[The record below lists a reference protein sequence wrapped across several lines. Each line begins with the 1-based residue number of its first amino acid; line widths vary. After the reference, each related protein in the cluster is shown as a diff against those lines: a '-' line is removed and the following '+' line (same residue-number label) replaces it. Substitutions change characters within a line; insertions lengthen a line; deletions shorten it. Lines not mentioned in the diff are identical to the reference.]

1 MNFNFQFIAIGPVVA
16 LVIFF
21 YMRHRQLI
29 RASRLRQRFEDKIIK
44 LFETLKSVNPKE
56 NSTQNE
62 Y

>member
-1 MNFNFQFIAIGPVVA
+1 MNINFQFIAIGPVVA

-21 YMRHRQLI
+21 YMRHRHLV
-29 RASRLRQRFEDKIIK
+29 RSSRLRQRFEAKMNK
-44 LFETLKSVNPKE
+44 LVEVLRSVSAEE

>member
-1 MNFNFQFIAIGPVVA
+1 MNFNFQFIAIVPVVA

-29 RASRLRQRFEDKIIK
+29 RASRLRQRFEDKINK
-44 LFETLKSVNPKE
+44 LIETLKSVNPEE
-56 NSTQNE
+56 NSTQHE

>member
-1 MNFNFQFIAIGPVVA
+1 MKFDFQFIAIGPVVA

-29 RASRLRQRFEDKIIK
+29 RSARLRQRFEDKINK
-44 LFETLKSVNPKE
+44 LVDTLRTVNPEE
-56 NSTQNE
+56 NSTQHE

>member
-29 RASRLRQRFEDKIIK
+29 RASRLRQRFADKISK
-44 LFETLKSVNPKE
+44 LIEVLRTANPEE
-56 NSTQNE
+56 NSTQHE

>member
-1 MNFNFQFIAIGPVVA
+1 MKFYFQFIAIGSVVA

-29 RASRLRQRFEDKIIK
+29 RSARLRQRFEDKIHK
-44 LFETLKSVNPKE
+44 LVEGLRSVNPE
-56 NSTQNE
+56 QNSTQHE